1 MIDTANVS
9 GRRYDVVQSY
19 ILIICLGVGRSTP
32 EAQIFP
38 TQLASALWGEISEAT
53 VFPALS
59 IPGNIGL
66 TLAKG
71 KVTNSIFGQNAAE
84 YLQYINT
91 PNTAA
96 DMLQIVKA
104 HGQEKLNYYGVSC
117 VELPIRMS
125 RVTC

>member
-1 MIDTANVS
+1 M
-9 GRRYDVVQSY
+9 
-19 ILIICLGVGRSTP
+19 IICLGVGRSTP

-71 KVTNSIFGQNAAE
+71 KVTNSIFGQNAAG
-84 YLQYINT
+84 YLKYINT

-104 HGQEKLNYYGVSC
+104 YGQEKLNYYGVSC
-117 VELPIRMS
+117 VELPI
-125 RVTC
+125 